1 VFIAIQK
8 ETIMTEIIPE
18 TPPNYDKSRVVERP
32 DGFYW
37 IDAETGQS
45 NGPFATLGAAVQDM
59 DYNAESE
66 FEPAES
72 LAEAE
77 DELGLAGWVDPDTG
91 ELAEDTFTHLEDH

>member
-1 VFIAIQK
+1 
-8 ETIMTEIIPE
+8 
-18 TPPNYDKSRVVERP
+18 
-32 DGFYW
+32 
-37 IDAETGQS
+37 
-45 NGPFATLGAAVQDM
+45 M